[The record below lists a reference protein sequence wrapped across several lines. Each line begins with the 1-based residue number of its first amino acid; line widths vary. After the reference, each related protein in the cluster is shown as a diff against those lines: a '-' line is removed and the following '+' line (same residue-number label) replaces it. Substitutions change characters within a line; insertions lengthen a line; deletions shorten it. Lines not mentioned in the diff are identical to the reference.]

1 VKRVDDL
8 LLPLVKD
15 LGIQDNIRL
24 TEIKK
29 SWYSLF
35 KDPLSSHMSPY
46 KLSEG
51 EILLN
56 VDSPVWLHELNYFK
70 EDIIK
75 TLSSY
80 GVREVRF
87 RLGRV
92 STKAKS
98 EVHRQTSRDKTLT
111 TEELSYI
118 EKTTSQLS
126 DGKLRETVK
135 RAMKKALIGKRD

>member
-1 VKRVDDL
+1 MKRIDDL
-8 LLPLVKD
+8 LIPLVKD
-15 LGIQDNIRL
+15 LGIKNNITL

-29 SWYSLF
+29 KWCGLF
-35 KDPLSSHMSPY
+35 KEPLSSHMSPY
-46 KLSEG
+46 KLSEE

-70 EDIIK
+70 KDIIK

-80 GVREVRF
+80 GIREVRF

-92 STKAKS
+92 STKTKS
-98 EVHRQTSRDKTLT
+98 EVYRKKPVYKALTSK
-111 TEELSYI
+111 ELSYI
-118 EKTTSQLS
+118 EKTISQLN

-135 RAMKKALIGKRD
+135 SAMEKALIGQRD

>member
-15 LGIQDNIRL
+15 FGIQDNIRL
-24 TEIKK
+24 AEIKK

-70 EDIIK
+70 KDIIK

-80 GVREVRF
+80 GVRELRF

-98 EVHRQTSRDKTLT
+98 EVHRQNKTLT
-111 TEELSYI
+111 TEELSFI

-126 DGKLRETVK
+126 DAEIRETVK
-135 RAMKKALIGKRD
+135 RAMKKALIVKRD

>member
-29 SWYSLF
+29 IWYSLF

-92 STKAKS
+92 STKEKS
-98 EVHRQTSRDKTLT
+98 EIHRQTSRDKTLT